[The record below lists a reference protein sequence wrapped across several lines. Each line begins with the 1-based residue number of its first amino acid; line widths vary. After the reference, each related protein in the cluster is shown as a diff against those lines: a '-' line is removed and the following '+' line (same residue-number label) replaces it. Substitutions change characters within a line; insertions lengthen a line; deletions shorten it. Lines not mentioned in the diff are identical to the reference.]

1 MAPKQELPEL
11 AVSISVMLP
20 PMAIFF
26 PLFTMLEDFGSH
38 TLRYPAVHDSPRPDY
53 IVCSSSLIWKG

>member
-38 TLRYPAVHDSPRPDY
+38 TLRYPPDY